1 MNSSRL
7 QLQSTMPS
15 KIDIANQ
22 RNAGRLFSPD
32 SKIWQVDREMALLLA
47 GGRALLLQLAHPK
60 VAAGVAHYSRFQQ
73 NPLARLQR
81 TMSAM
86 WSIGFD
92 ESENA
97 YAAIERVGHIH
108 KHVHGSVGSSEPVAA
123 GSRYDARDPQLLM
136 WVHATLVDSA
146 MVAYDLFVRP
156 LSAEEKS
163 RYYEDSKTLA
173 NLFEI
178 PKTVLPES
186 LSEFSAYFD
195 EMLSGNTLAVGPAA
209 RSLAHD
215 IVYPRPLILRP
226 AAPLFRVVT
235 AGLLPERL
243 RIAYGLKWNQRRRT
257 VFWLFAHAVRLLL
270 PLLPGSIR
278 IVPNARAAE
287 KRLLSPKQANPFSQ
301 VRQA

>member
-1 MNSSRL
+1 
-7 QLQSTMPS
+7 
-15 KIDIANQ
+15 
-22 RNAGRLFSPD
+22 
-32 SKIWQVDREMALLLA
+32 
-47 GGRALLLQLAHPK
+47 
-60 VAAGVAHYSRFQQ
+60 
-73 NPLARLQR
+73 
-81 TMSAM
+81 
-86 WSIGFD
+86 
-92 ESENA
+92 
-97 YAAIERVGHIH
+97 
-108 KHVHGSVGSSEPVAA
+108 
-123 GSRYDARDPQLLM
+123 
-136 WVHATLVDSA
+136 

-287 KRLLSPKQANPFSQ
+287 KRLLSPKQANRFSQ

>member
-60 VAAGVAHYSRFQQ
+60 VAAGVSQYSRFQQ

-92 ESENA
+92 ESEKA

-108 KHVHGSVGSSEPVAA
+108 KQVHGSVRSSEPIAA

-243 RIAYGLKWNQRRRT
+243 RRAYGLKWNSRRKQ
-257 VFWLFAHAVRLLL
+257 VFWLFAKLFRLLL
-270 PLLPGSIR
+270 PFVPAVIR

-287 KRLLSPKQANPFSQ
+287 KRLLSPKQPNRFSQ
-301 VRQA
+301 ERQA

>member
-1 MNSSRL
+1 
-7 QLQSTMPS
+7 
-15 KIDIANQ
+15 
-22 RNAGRLFSPD
+22 
-32 SKIWQVDREMALLLA
+32 MALLLA

-92 ESENA
+92 ESA
-97 YAAIERVGHIH
+97 RAFAALERVGNIH
-108 KHVHGSVGSSEPVAA
+108 KQVHGFVQADEALPRGTP
-123 GSRYDARDPQLLM
+123 YDARDPQLLM

-146 MVAYDLFVRP
+146 ILAYDLFVKP
-156 LSAEEKS
+156 LSHQEKT
-163 RYYEDSKTLA
+163 RYYEESKKLA
-173 NLFEI
+173 ELFEI
-178 PKTVLPES
+178 PNEVVPRSWE
-186 LSEFSAYFD
+186 EFGSYFD
-195 EMLSGNTLAVGPAA
+195 QMIQGNTIAVGPAA

-215 IVYPRPLILRP
+215 IVHPRPWILRP

-243 RIAYGLKWNQRRRT
+243 RTAYGLKWNRPREK
-257 VFWLFAHAVRLLL
+257 VFWLFGRLFRLLL
-270 PLLPGSIR
+270 PLVPARVR

-287 KRLLSPKQANPFSQ
+287 KRLRFPKSEFRSSK
-301 VRQA
+301 

>member
-1 MNSSRL
+1 
-7 QLQSTMPS
+7 MPS
-15 KIDIANQ
+15 QTDTASKHNGGQ
-22 RNAGRLFSPD
+22 LFSPD
-32 SKIWQVDREMALLLA
+32 SKLWQVDREMALLLA

-60 VAAGVAHYSRFQQ
+60 VAAGVAQYSRFQQ

-81 TMSAM
+81 TMSTM

-92 ESENA
+92 ESEKA
-97 YAAIERVGHIH
+97 YAAIERVGKIH
-108 KHVHGSVGSSEPVAA
+108 KHVHGSVQSNEPIAR
-123 GSRYDARDPQLLM
+123 GTRYDARDPQLLM

-146 MVAYDLFVRP
+146 MVAYDLFVKP

-163 RYYEDSKTLA
+163 RYYEDSKRMA
-173 NLFEI
+173 ELFDI
-178 PKTVLPES
+178 PKAVIPES

-195 EMLSGNTLAVGPAA
+195 EMITGNTLDVGPAA

-243 RIAYGLKWNQRRRT
+243 RRAYGLKWNPRRKH
-257 VFWLFAHAVRLLL
+257 VFWLFANLIRLLL
-270 PLLPGSIR
+270 PFVPAVIR
-278 IVPNARAAE
+278 IVPRARTAE
-287 KRLLSPKQANPFSQ
+287 KRLKLVKEANRFSPVA
-301 VRQA
+301 RA

>member
-1 MNSSRL
+1 
-7 QLQSTMPS
+7 MPS
-15 KIDIANQ
+15 KTDTANPK
-22 RNAGRLFSPD
+22 NADLLFSPC

-60 VAAGVAHYSRFQQ
+60 VAAGVAQYSRFQQ

-81 TMSAM
+81 TMSTM

-92 ESENA
+92 ESEKA
-97 YAAIERVGHIH
+97 YAAIERVGNIH
-108 KHVHGSVGSSEPVAA
+108 KHVHGSVQSNEPIAR
-123 GSRYDARDPQLLM
+123 GTRYDARDPQLLM

-163 RYYEDSKTLA
+163 RYYEDSKRLA
-173 NLFEI
+173 ELFDI
-178 PKTVLPES
+178 PKAVIPES

-243 RIAYGLKWNQRRRT
+243 RRAYGLKWNPRRKQ
-257 VFWLFAHAVRLLL
+257 VFRLFAKLFRLLL
-270 PLLPGSIR
+270 PFVPAVIR
-278 IVPNARAAE
+278 IVPQARAAE
-287 KRLLSPKQANPFSQ
+287 KRLQLL
-301 VRQA
+301 

>member
-1 MNSSRL
+1 
-7 QLQSTMPS
+7 MPRQA
-15 KIDIANQ
+15 DTANQ
-22 RNAGRLFSPD
+22 KNTVQLFSPD
-32 SKIWQVDREMALLLA
+32 STIWQVDREMALLLA

-60 VAAGVAHYSRFQQ
+60 IAAGVAQYSRFQQ

-81 TMSAM
+81 TMSTM

-92 ESENA
+92 ESAKA
-97 YAAIERVGHIH
+97 YAAIERVGNIH
-108 KHVHGSVGSSEPVAA
+108 KRVHGSVQLNEPVAR
-123 GSRYDARDPQLLM
+123 GTRYDARDAQLLM

-156 LSAEEKS
+156 LSAEEKF
-163 RYYEDSKTLA
+163 RYYEDSKRLA
-173 NLFEI
+173 ELFDI
-178 PKTVLPES
+178 PKAVIPES
-186 LSEFSAYFD
+186 LREFSAYFD

-226 AAPLFRVVT
+226 AAPLFRVMT

-243 RIAYGLKWNQRRRT
+243 RTAYGLKWNELRRK
-257 VFWLFAHAVRLLL
+257 VFWLFAHAVRLVL
-270 PLLPGSIR
+270 PLLPGPIR

-287 KRLLSPKQANPFSQ
+287 RRLRSPKQA
-301 VRQA
+301 VRLSPARRA

>member
-1 MNSSRL
+1 
-7 QLQSTMPS
+7 MPS
-15 KIDIANQ
+15 QTDAAN
-22 RNAGRLFSPD
+22 RNRTGQLFSPH

-92 ESENA
+92 ESAKA
-97 YAAIERVGHIH
+97 YATLEQVGNIH
-108 KHVHGSVGSSEPVAA
+108 KRVHGSVEADEAVAR
-123 GSRYDARDPQLLM
+123 GTPYDARDSQLLM

-146 MVAYDLFVRP
+146 IIAYDLFVKP
-156 LSAEEKS
+156 LSLQEKA
-163 RYYEDSKTLA
+163 RYYEESKKLA
-173 NLFEI
+173 ELFDI
-178 PKTVLPES
+178 PNEVVPRS
-186 LSEFSAYFD
+186 LGEFSAYFD
-195 EMLSGNTLAVGPAA
+195 KMLQGNTIAVGPTAQ
-209 RSLAHD
+209 SLARD
-215 IVYPRPLILRP
+215 IVYPRPWILRP

-243 RIAYGLKWNQRRRT
+243 RSAYGLKWNRPRET
-257 VFWLFAHAVRLLL
+257 VFCLFARLFRLLL
-270 PLLPGSIR
+270 PLMPGPVR

-287 KRLLSPKQANPFSQ
+287 KRLGLS
-301 VRQA
+301 